1 MEQTLFSRDVI
12 WVNKLKYGPRLP
24 RSPYEIPWV
33 NIMLYLNGNSREIT
47 KKDDWK
53 YKRLSG
59 TTKIKNG
66 DVLVFDMFDENM
78 IIVKRCMGI
87 AGDTLKIIDGNVT
100 INRKLF
106 NPSKN
111 ISNTYKLSVNNGNDF
126 YRILD
131 SLDIDNRFKRIN
143 KNGFEGTL
151 SHYEINLLESK
162 KLLDATKIITDTL
175 PTRFPE
181 SELLHWTLDNYGPYI
196 IPKKGMT
203 IKLNQVNFDLYNKAI
218 NDHEDATIETL
229 DGYFYLNGKQIKS
242 YRFKHDYYFMMG
254 DNRKGSQDSRYWGL
268 VPENR
273 IIGKVPY
280 VLFSNYKDEFQ
291 WDRFFK
297 AVN

>member
-1 MEQTLFSRDVI
+1 
-12 WVNKLKYGPRLP
+12 
-24 RSPYEIPWV
+24 
-33 NIMLYLNGNSREIT
+33 
-47 KKDDWK
+47 
-53 YKRLSG
+53 
-59 TTKIKNG
+59 
-66 DVLVFDMFDENM
+66 
-78 IIVKRCMGI
+78 
-87 AGDTLKIIDGNVT
+87 
-100 INRKLF
+100 
-106 NPSKN
+106 

-218 NDHEDATIETL
+218 
-229 DGYFYLNGKQIKS
+229 
-242 YRFKHDYYFMMG
+242 
-254 DNRKGSQDSRYWGL
+254 
-268 VPENR
+268 
-273 IIGKVPY
+273 
-280 VLFSNYKDEFQ
+280 
-291 WDRFFK
+291 
-297 AVN
+297 